1 MIVFDLRCGKD
12 HVFEAWFKDS
22 AAFAAQS
29 DAGEVVC
36 PVCGNT
42 KVEKAPMAP
51 RLSTG
56 SRNDDGPSTKMV
68 QFVQAMGE
76 LRKHVEENC
85 DYVGD
90 KFAEEARKI
99 HYGEADPH
107 SIYGEATGEEAEALS
122 DEGIEVQKIPWVPQ
136 HDA

>member
-1 MIVFDLRCGKD
+1 
-12 HVFEAWFKDS
+12 
-22 AAFAAQS
+22 
-29 DAGEVVC
+29 
-36 PVCGNT
+36 
-42 KVEKAPMAP
+42 MAP

-56 SRNDDGPSTKMV
+56 TRDDGGPSRKMV
-68 QFVQAMGE
+68 QFVEAMGE
-76 LRKHVEENC
+76 LRKQVEENC

-90 KFAEEARKI
+90 KFADEARKI

-107 SIYGEATGEEAEALS
+107 DIYGEATGEEAEALC